1 MVTKKDKIDLIKKLK
16 EIQKTQKTDNK
27 KKKWKKNNPF
37 IALFLVAILVAVIYS
52 FVNTNS
58 KEIINDKLWINEVVS
73 NYSSGIYSEISID
86 WNKMYAKR
94 KDSKQEVIW
103 GKVIEVVNI
112 DKVSLPPNDWLVDL
126 WFSEKNNST
135 KIIVKDDTWSK
146 FWSDFAPS
154 LIGGILFII
163 FFMFIIWKMWWW
175 PGWAMAFIKS
185 RARLYDPGKDKLT
198 FADVAGADEEKD
210 ELIEVVDFLKNP
222 KKYRDLWAKIPRWV
236 IMAWPPGTG
245 KTLLARAVAGESGVP
260 FFSISGSEFVEM
272 FVGVWAARVRDLFK
286 EAKEKAPSIIFID
299 EIDAIGKKRSP
310 GIGGWHDERE
320 QTLNQILTEMDGF
333 DNDTNVIVMAATNRA
348 DVLDKA
354 LLRPGRFDR
363 KITINLPNLEDRI
376 KILEVHSKNKPID
389 KWVDLRRIAWTTVGF
404 SGADLA
410 NLLNESAILAWKL
423 QSKTVTADMIQK
435 SIEKILMW
443 TTKKSLKM
451 TLLEK
456 QITAFHEVWHALVGK
471 MLPNTDPVNK
481 ISILSRGMALW
492 VTWFLPEKD
501 KILISKAKYIDELA
515 TLYGWRAS
523 EEVFFWIDNITTGA
537 SNDIERATEIAR
549 AMVMRFWFDS
559 ELWAENF
566 VWEVAQGNYLGG
578 DTQAKVVSEKT
589 QEIIDNKV
597 REILLDAYKKAK
609 NIITKYKD
617 LHQKI
622 STVLLEKE
630 EIYREE
636 FDEFFKDIK
645 DLPEK
650 NG

>member
-1 MVTKKDKIDLIKKLK
+1 MANKKDKIDLIKKLK
-16 EIQKTQKTDNK
+16 EIQKVQKSQQK
-27 KKKWKKNNPF
+27 KKKSNKSNPF
-37 IALFLVAILVAVIYS
+37 IVLFLVAILVAVIYS

-94 KDSKQEVIW
+94 KDTKQETIW
-103 GKVIEVVNI
+103 GKLITITNV

-126 WFSEKNNST
+126 WFSEKTNST

-154 LIGGILFII
+154 LIGGILFIV

-175 PGWAMAFIKS
+175 AGWAMAFIKS

-222 KKYRDLWAKIPRWV
+222 KKYRDLGAKIPRWV

-320 QTLNQILTEMDGF
+320 QTLNQILTEMDWF

-389 KWVDLRRIAWTTVGF
+389 KWVDLRRIAGTTVWF

-423 QSKTVTADMIQK
+423 QSKTITADMIQK

-451 TLLEK
+451 TELEK
-456 QITAFHEVWHALVGK
+456 KITAFHEVWHALVGK

-501 KILISKAKYIDELA
+501 KVLTSKAKYIDELA
-515 TLYGWRAS
+515 TLYGGRAS
-523 EEVFFWIDNITTGA
+523 EEVFFWTDNITTGA

-566 VWEVAQGNYLGG
+566 IWEVAQGNYLGG

-589 QEIIDNKV
+589 QEIIDSKV
-597 REILLDAYKKAK
+597 REILQTAYKKAVD
-609 NIITKYKD
+609 IITKYKD
-617 LHQKI
+617 LHQEI

-636 FDEFFKDIK
+636 FDAFFDNVKE
-645 DLPEK
+645 LPEK